1 MIIHPTPLSGL
12 FRIEPRVFGDQRGFF
27 LETFQQERFEAAGL
41 SGRFVQ
47 DNHSRS
53 QHGTLRG
60 LHFQRPRPQ
69 TKLVTV
75 IRGEIWD
82 VAVDVRQS
90 SPTFGQWYGV
100 TLNETNHWQLY
111 VPEGFAHGFCVL
123 SESADV
129 IYKCTDFYAPS
140 CEQSLLWNDPAL
152 EIHWPID
159 NPLLSA
165 KDKQGRLLADLECY
179 P

>member
-53 QHGTLRG
+53 QRGTLRG
-60 LHFQRPRPQ
+60 LHFQKPRPQ

-82 VAVDVRQS
+82 VAVDVRPT
-90 SPTFGQWYGV
+90 SPTFRQWYAV
-100 TLNETNHWQLY
+100 TLHERNH
-111 VPEGFAHGFCVL
+111 
-123 SESADV
+123 
-129 IYKCTDFYAPS
+129 
-140 CEQSLLWNDPAL
+140 
-152 EIHWPID
+152 
-159 NPLLSA
+159 
-165 KDKQGRLLADLECY
+165 
-179 P
+179 